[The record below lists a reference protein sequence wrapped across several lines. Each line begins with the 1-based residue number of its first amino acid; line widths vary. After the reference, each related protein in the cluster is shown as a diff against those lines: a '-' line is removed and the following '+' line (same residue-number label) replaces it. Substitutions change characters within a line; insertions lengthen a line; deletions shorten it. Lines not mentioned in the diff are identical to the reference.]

1 MPWVR
6 AWSDDDVSKHV
17 DNLHLAVVNKHPR
30 DAAVAFREE
39 DHVYFVKVG
48 DTWLKLKTS
57 VSGVYSR
64 FFEHFDDRNAAASV
78 ARKRKTDRNS
88 PYYWLIQSCSDV
100 HDEDAVAKVVREAWK
115 MTGERASRLGTLCHL
130 AMEMYAN
137 NVASKQIEDA
147 DARVDVDDVYA
158 TPLVLAAKGWLDARM
173 KEGWHPYRTE
183 WSIFGLF
190 CHNEMQNE
198 LENDFENDFENEYV
212 KRHDSIV
219 AGQTDLLLRHDD
231 GRFWLVDY
239 KFCGS
244 KKLDKEL
251 GPFGKWGLD
260 PLKEVPDNSYG
271 HYLAQQSIYSFI
283 LKRRYDV
290 RVSRSSLLH
299 VPTDETPVRPRLLDL
314 ELLPDDVVLQM
325 LVA

>member
-30 DAAVAFREE
+30 DALVAFREE
-39 DHVYFVKVG
+39 DHVYFVKAG

-64 FFEHFDDRNAAASV
+64 FFEHFDDCHAAASV
-78 ARKRKTDRNS
+78 VRKRKNDRNS
-88 PYYWLIQSCSDV
+88 PYYWLIQSCLDL
-100 HDEDAVAKVVREAWK
+100 HDEDAVARVVREAWK

-130 AMEMYAN
+130 AMEKYAN
-137 NVASKQIEDA
+137 NVAETTSE
-147 DARVDVDDVYA
+147 DDVCA
-158 TPLVLAAKGWLDARM
+158 APLVLAAKGWLDARM
-173 KEGWHPYRTE
+173 KEGWQPYRTE

-190 CHNEMQNE
+190 
-198 LENDFENDFENEYV
+198 LDDDNDKIEKDEFE
-212 KRHDSIV
+212 KHHASIV

-244 KKLDKEL
+244 RKLDKEL
-251 GPFGKWGLD
+251 GPFGKWGLG
-260 PLKEVPDNSYG
+260 PLKDVPDNSYG